1 MRSLNRK
8 WWLAA
13 VALLCLA
20 PATLGAKPIIK
31 PIDRGCQPRSAK
43 RCQQVPEGGSALIY
57 LLGVGITCAGAMLI
71 RSRVATPSQS

>member
-8 WWLAA
+8 WWLAV

-20 PATLGAKPIIK
+20 PATLGAKPRK
-31 PIDRGCQPRSAK
+31 PIDPGCQPAQAR
-43 RCQQVPEGGSALIY
+43 RCRQVPEGGSALIY